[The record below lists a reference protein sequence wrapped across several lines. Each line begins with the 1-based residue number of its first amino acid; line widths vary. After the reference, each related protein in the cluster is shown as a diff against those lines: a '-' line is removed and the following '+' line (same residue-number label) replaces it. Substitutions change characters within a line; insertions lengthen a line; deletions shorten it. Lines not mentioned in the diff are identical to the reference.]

1 MVTAIERNFTVG
13 EKDTDRLVKLE
24 CGPDGRLDMLCIDD
38 NWCQVSSITNLWD
51 ITGGVSNSSVCL
63 NMKFKAVLENGRDL
77 ILSYDLLNESWYL
90 V

>member
-24 CGPDGRLDMLCIDD
+24 CGPDGRLDKLYIDD

-51 ITGGVSNSSVCL
+51 ITGEVGNSNVCL

-77 ILSYDLLNESWYL
+77 ILSHDLLNESWYL
-90 V
+90 A

>member
-24 CGPDGRLDMLCIDD
+24 CGPDGRLDKLYIDD

-51 ITGGVSNSSVCL
+51 ITGGNSNSNVGL

-77 ILSYDLLNESWYL
+77 ILSHDLLNESWYL
-90 V
+90 A